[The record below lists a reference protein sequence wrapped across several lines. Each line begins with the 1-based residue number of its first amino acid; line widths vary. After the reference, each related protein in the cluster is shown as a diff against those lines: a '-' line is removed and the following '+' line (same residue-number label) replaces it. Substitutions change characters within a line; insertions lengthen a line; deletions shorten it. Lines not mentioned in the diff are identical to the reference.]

1 MTDGHGAQKNTPRMI
16 VPVNEPVIT
25 QAAKRYVAEAMEA
38 GWISSAGPA
47 VALFE
52 KRFADYLGV
61 RHAITTPSGTAALH
75 LALVTL
81 GIGRGDKVILPDF
94 TMISTVCAVLY
105 TGATPVFIDSEPETY
120 TIDTTLLARA
130 ITSRT
135 KAFLPVHIYGHSADM
150 EPILALARAH
160 NLSVIEDAA
169 EAHGATYKTRLCG
182 SLGDMGCFSFYGN
195 KIITTGEGGMVVTN
209 DDDLASRARLLKD
222 MAHSPSRR
230 FRHEELGFSYRM
242 TSLQA
247 ACGVGQLEHID
258 AFLEKKR
265 WIASEYR
272 KRLSNVEGLRL
283 PTTKPW
289 AGNVY
294 WMYAVLV
301 EDSFPISRSMLC
313 KAMMARGV
321 ETRNFFLSSASQPMV
336 QTLIGV
342 QGTFPVSE
350 NLAARGLY
358 LPSGLA
364 LTQDQ
369 LDYVCEII
377 HEITIEHT

>member
-1 MTDGHGAQKNTPRMI
+1 MTNLDVARGLSTRIP
-16 VPVNEPVIT
+16 VPVNEPIIT

-81 GIGRGDKVILPDF
+81 GIGVGDEVILPDF
-94 TMISTVCAVLY
+94 TMIGTVCAVLY
-105 TGATPVFIDSEPETY
+105 TGASPVFIDSEPQTY
-120 TIDTTLLARA
+120 TIDTTLLAPA

-135 KAFLPVHIYGHSADM
+135 RAFLPVHIYGHSADM

-169 EAHGATYKTRLCG
+169 EAHGATYKSRLCG

-209 DDDLASRARLLKD
+209 DDDLAARARSLKD
-222 MAHSPSRR
+222 MAHSPNHR
-230 FRHEELGFSYRM
+230 FRHDELGFSYRM

-265 WIASEYR
+265 WIASEYQ
-272 KRLSNVEGLRL
+272 KRLSNIGGLRL
-283 PTTKPW
+283 PSSKSW

-301 EDSFPISRSMLC
+301 EDSFPLSRSALC
-313 KAMMARGV
+313 TAMKARGV

-336 QTLIGV
+336 RTLIGV
-342 QGTFPVSE
+342 QGPFPVSE
-350 NLAARGLY
+350 NLAARGFY

-364 LTQDQ
+364 LTLDQ
-369 LDYVCEII
+369 LEYVCETI
-377 HEITIEHT
+377 HEIIIEHT